1 LIAFDAN
8 VLVYASDPAAGD
20 KHGLARAAIGQAI
33 LDGSLFL
40 PLQALGEFANVALR
54 KLGHAPQ
61 VIDEL
66 VLAWSAGARLD
77 GYGPG
82 DVRRALQAHRDHDL
96 PFWDALVWAVCDR
109 SGATTLAT
117 EDFQD
122 GRRLG
127 GVTFLSPFNPANA
140 ARLGLSRP

>member
-8 VLVYASDPAAGD
+8 VLVYASDPAAED
-20 KHGLARAAIGQAI
+20 KHRLASAAIGQAI

-40 PLQALGEFANVALR
+40 PLQVLGEFANVALR
-54 KLGHAPQ
+54 KLGHTPQ

-77 GYGPG
+77 GYGLG
-82 DVRRALQAHRDHDL
+82 DVRRALQANQDHDL

-109 SGATTLAT
+109 CGATTLAT

-127 GVTFLSPFNPANA
+127 SVMFLNPFNPANA
-140 ARLGLSRP
+140 ARLGLDRS